1 MLLKLIFGWVGF
13 AVCFFCD
20 LNFFIQIALICSLF
34 TIYSPLVFEE
44 ALYVFERNKITWR
57 DIEIGFLLAGAVPP
71 III

>member
-44 ALYVFERNKITWR
+44 ALACVYSKTREALNSKVLRVF
-57 DIEIGFLLAGAVPP
+57 DF
-71 III
+71 